1 MTSRTI
7 KILLTI
13 AVIGG
18 GAGFLLHSSLS
29 ETMAYYHEVDEVTS
43 APGRFEGKDLQVHGY
58 VAAGSLHKRIEG
70 HVTKT
75 DFVIESKG
83 ERIPVITT
91 AIIPDTF
98 KETGEVVA
106 KGKLVKN
113 SDGSYHLHAD
123 EIVAKCPSKY
133 EQNQRTKT
141 LARPAN

>member
-7 KILLTI
+7 KILLTV

-18 GAGFLLHSSLS
+18 GAGVLLFSSLS
-29 ETMAYYHEVDEVTS
+29 ETMAYYKHVEEVTA
-43 APGRFEGKDLQVHGY
+43 APASFEGKDLQVHGY
-58 VAAGSLHKRIEG
+58 VAAGSLNKRIEG
-70 HVTKT
+70 HVTRT
-75 DFVIESKG
+75 DFVIESGG
-83 ERIPVITT
+83 ERIAVTTT

-106 KGKLVKN
+106 KGKLVKQ
-113 SDGSYHLHAD
+113 SDGSYDLHAD

-141 LARPAN
+141 LAGPG